1 MQLQIRSGTANG
13 SALEPV
19 LKKLE
24 YRAKLSS
31 EDRAAFLDLP
41 CTLKTVEPR
50 SYIARERDVMTHAC
64 ALLSG
69 FAIRSKTVAT
79 GHRQILAIQIKGDI
93 VDLQNSLLRVADHS
107 VEMLTAG
114 RVAFIP
120 REALE
125 QLLADRPTIARA
137 LWTATLVDGSI
148 SREWLA
154 NIGRRDA
161 RTRLAHLL
169 CEFSLRLQVTGIGE
183 QTGYELPMTQ
193 EQLADA
199 TGLTAV
205 HVNRT
210 IRGLERD
217 GLIDRV
223 HPRSIH
229 IGNWRRLAEAGDF
242 DSHYLHLAHAEP
254 ALA

>member
-1 MQLQIRSGTANG
+1 MAMQAHLRGNG
-13 SALEPV
+13 STLEPV
-19 LKKLE
+19 LHKLE
-24 YRAKLSS
+24 YRTKLGA
-31 EDRAAFLDLP
+31 EDRAAFIALP
-41 CTLKTVEPR
+41 FTLKTVEPR
-50 SYIARERDVMTHAC
+50 SFVAREREVMTHSC

-69 FAIRSKTVAT
+69 YAIRSKVVAT
-79 GHRQILAIQIKGDI
+79 GHRQILSIQIKGEL
-93 VDLQNSLLRVADHS
+93 VDLQNSLLKVADHS

-114 RVAFIP
+114 RVAMIS
-120 REALE
+120 RDAVERLLE
-125 QLLADRPTIARA
+125 ERPAVARA
-137 LWTATLVDGSI
+137 MWTATLVDGSI

-154 NIGRRDA
+154 NVGRRDA

-169 CEFSLRLQVTGIGE
+169 CEFSLRLQVAGIGE
-183 QTGYELPMTQ
+183 QNGYELPMTQ

-210 IRGLERD
+210 IKGLECD
-217 GLIDRV
+217 GLIDRT

-242 DSHYLHLAHAEP
+242 DSQYLHLAQAEP